1 MWKGV
6 WFECSAFCILNY
18 YRSHFENLA
27 SQEFQGSIDGASVQ
41 DIEVWL
47 VFQQNFLEVLNWA
60 SIFNHDQDCP
70 ACWLHILEK
79 STGFPFPY
87 SASHLK

>member
-6 WFECSAFCILNY
+6 WFECCFVSLNY
-18 YRSHFENLA
+18 YRSHLENLA
-27 SQEFQGSIDGASVQ
+27 SQEFQASIDGASVQ

-47 VFQQNFLEVLNWA
+47 IFQQMFLKVFSCA
-60 SIFNHDQDCP
+60 CIFNHGQDCP

-79 STGFPFPY
+79 STGFPFP
-87 SASHLK
+87 SSVSHLK